1 MTDGTQVRLFWELSA
16 ALGLANFVATWQA
29 VITWKGAPKVRR
41 LVSRPD
47 SKAWMK
53 SLFACSVVGS
63 LATWGVQ
70 IALAGDEVVRLQ
82 NGVLREVGIVIRV
95 LGLAVLLLFL
105 VLHIPVTL
113 FRWPKMLVPPLFRD
127 DFLANKNHEGE

>member
-1 MTDGTQVRLFWELSA
+1 MQLRLFWELFA
-16 ALGLANFVATWQA
+16 ALGFANLVATWQA
-29 VITWKGAPKVRR
+29 VITWNGAPKVRR

-95 LGLAVLLLFL
+95 IGLAVLLLFL
-105 VLHIPVTL
+105 VLHIPVAL
-113 FRWPKMLVPPLFRD
+113 FRWPKKLVPPLFRND
-127 DFLANKNHEGE
+127 LSANKPSHGE

>member
-1 MTDGTQVRLFWELSA
+1 M
-16 ALGLANFVATWQA
+16 
-29 VITWKGAPKVRR
+29 
-41 LVSRPD
+41 
-47 SKAWMK
+47 
-53 SLFACSVVGS
+53 
-63 LATWGVQ
+63 Q